1 MTYAVGQ
8 LNGILNENHYTKNE
22 VDYFNIQMK
31 IVFENCVNFVSMHYA
46 DNNRTTPFW
55 NYVKDRFV
63 PSDEMLSYIE
73 DFKDPNIQL
82 PTTTEYN
89 TMFGGQNG
97 TIFLIQLGY
106 KIIEK
111 NIDLNKEAVKD
122 LIIKNYI
129 EFEKFRYLDGH
140 HHSTELDRLR
150 EIKKHGIN

>member
-1 MTYAVGQ
+1 
-8 LNGILNENHYTKNE
+8 
-22 VDYFNIQMK
+22 
-31 IVFENCVNFVSMHYA
+31 MHYA

-82 PTTTEYN
+82 PTTTKYN
-89 TMFGGQNG
+89 TMFGGQNW

-111 NIDLNKEAVKD
+111 NNEVYFKYAPPKNTKRNFDKKTSKESPFGILKKLNF
-122 LIIKNYI
+122 N
-129 EFEKFRYLDGH
+129 
-140 HHSTELDRLR
+140 
-150 EIKKHGIN
+150 